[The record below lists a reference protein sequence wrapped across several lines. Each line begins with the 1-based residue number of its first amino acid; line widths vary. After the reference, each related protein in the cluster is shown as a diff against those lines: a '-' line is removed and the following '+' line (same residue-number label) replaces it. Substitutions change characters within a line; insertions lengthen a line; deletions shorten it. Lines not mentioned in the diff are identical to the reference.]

1 MAEITEFREI
11 SAKIY
16 FKTIFKIL
24 LNIFKLLFLKFSNFG
39 GRRNHRISR
48 NFAEILNTD
57 HPTCI
62 CLLFAG
68 YWFMHRNG
76 NAMDTDSDGN
86 DCMDKKESCD
96 ENF

>member
-1 MAEITEFREI
+1 MT
-11 SAKIY
+11 
-16 FKTIFKIL
+16 IL
-24 LNIFKLLFLKFSNFG
+24 LCTPPNIFFAISLFVAVLYTCVDG
-39 GRRNHRISR
+39 TL
-48 NFAEILNTD
+48 ACLVDVCILGWFWPD